1 MRKSIQRCSYML
13 AVLSIL
19 FGIALPGVMAKEASA
34 NSDFTFGGN
43 GDGIT
48 ITGYNGNGGE
58 VVIPEALGATKV
70 VAIERAA
77 FSYCDEITS
86 VVIPSGMK
94 SIGEEAFYH
103 CNGLTNIEIPDSVT
117 FIDECAFEYCDKLTS
132 IKLPE
137 GITSIS
143 SYTFTKCSGL
153 TSIIIPNGVTSI
165 GWAAFSYCTGLNSI
179 IIPESV
185 TSINGLVFKDHNE
198 SFVIYGLDGSYAET
212 YANEQGIQFSII
224 KDDQIAKAVHDQIN
238 ILPTADI
245 IKLTDKVAVTEARTA
260 YNKLTAVQKALVN
273 NLVTLTKLEKR
284 IAELEAGENAQGPI
298 ITYQTHVQNIGW
310 QDDVQQGGMSGTEG
324 KGFRLEGIRINF
336 DDDASFDLSVAYSTH
351 VENIG
356 WQAEVANGATAGTTD
371 RGLRLEAIKI
381 RLAGTDS
388 DKFDIYYQVHAQN
401 YGWLDWAKNGDS
413 AGTTGFGY
421 RLEAI
426 RISIVP
432 KGDPAPGAT
441 SRPFIQMQ

>member
-1 MRKSIQRCSYML
+1 MRKSIQRYFYML
-13 AVLSIL
+13 AVLSML
-19 FGIALPGVMAKEASA
+19 FGIASTGVMAKEASA
-34 NSDFTFGGN
+34 NSDFTFGGI

-86 VVIPSGMK
+86 IIIPGGVT

-117 FIDECAFEYCDKLTS
+117 FIDECAFEDCDKLTS
-132 IKLPE
+132 ITLPK
-137 GITSIS
+137 GITTIN

-153 TSIIIPNGVTSI
+153 TSITIPDGVTSI
-165 GWAAFSYCTGLNSI
+165 GWAAFSYCTGLTSI
-179 IIPESV
+179 VIPESV

-198 SFVIYGLDGSYAET
+198 SLVIYGVEGSYAET
-212 YANEQGIQFSII
+212 YAREQGIRFLIDES
-224 KDDQIAKAVHDQIN
+224 
-238 ILPTADI
+238 L
-245 IKLTDKVAVTEARTA
+245 
-260 YNKLTAVQKALVN
+260 NKK
-273 NLVTLTKLEKR
+273 
-284 IAELEAGENAQGPI
+284 IPI
-298 ITYQTHVQNIGW
+298 ISYQTHVQNIGW
-310 QDDVQQGGMSGTEG
+310 QEDVLQGGMSGTEG
-324 KGFRLEGIRINF
+324 MGYRLESIRISFEDDANF
-336 DDDASFDLSVAYSTH
+336 DLGVAYSTH

-371 RGLRLEAIKI
+371 HGLRLEAIKI
-381 RLAGTDS
+381 RLTGADS

-401 YGWLDWAKNGDS
+401 FGWLDWAKNGDS
-413 AGTTGFGY
+413 AGTAGFGY

-432 KGDPAPGAT
+432 KGYLAPGAT
-441 SRPFIQMQ
+441 TRPFVQN